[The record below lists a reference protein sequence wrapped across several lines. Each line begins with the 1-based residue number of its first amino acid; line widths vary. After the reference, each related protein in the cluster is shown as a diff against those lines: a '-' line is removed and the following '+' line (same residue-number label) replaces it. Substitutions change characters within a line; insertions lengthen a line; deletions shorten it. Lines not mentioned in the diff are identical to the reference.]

1 MKLSLCPDTVTNE
14 SERRQGHSIITPLL
28 DRRNPPRVQCSPATA
43 FENTPDC
50 LQYHFLVHAAVEQ
63 KLAVLNDVRESIEIT
78 QTGEYVNFLR
88 IFFPAFMHVLRSLP
102 MSTTDD
108 NNHKTR
114 NTLLEI
120 LNRCFSVQP
129 ALGASQ
135 AMRCLPWP
143 LHSP

>member
-1 MKLSLCPDTVTNE
+1 VL
-14 SERRQGHSIITPLL
+14 
-28 DRRNPPRVQCSPATA
+28 
-43 FENTPDC
+43 
-50 LQYHFLVHAAVEQ
+50 AAVEQ

-120 LNRCFSVQP
+120 LNRYSSYHMLLLTITNDCSCHTPLLHPYFEEALRSPPGSGDATSTIAIFPMPSHFSKVQE
-129 ALGASQ
+129 LQ
-135 AMRCLPWP
+135 
-143 LHSP
+143 H

>member
-1 MKLSLCPDTVTNE
+1 MQLRYVAVAGMP
-14 SERRQGHSIITPLL
+14 
-28 DRRNPPRVQCSPATA
+28 VQAQNSGQFPAS
-43 FENTPDC
+43 
-50 LQYHFLVHAAVEQ
+50 AAVEQ

-120 LNRCFSVQP
+120 LNR
-129 ALGASQ
+129 
-135 AMRCLPWP
+135 
-143 LHSP
+143 

>member
-1 MKLSLCPDTVTNE
+1 M
-14 SERRQGHSIITPLL
+14 ERVHP
-28 DRRNPPRVQCSPATA
+28 RRVHCSPAMA
-43 FENTPDC
+43 LKDMPGC
-50 LQYHFLVHAAVEQ
+50 LHYHSRVHAAVEQ

-120 LNRCFSVQP
+120 LNRCFSLHT
-129 ALGASQ
+129 AAGASQ
-135 AMRCLPWP
+135 AALSALAPAP
-143 LHSP
+143 TIALAATGFLLLEPGS